1 MAQKTVTMEID
12 KEQAMLIASQL
23 LDNFD
28 GRPLE
33 ETSTNLFALVAT
45 VLQMAKS
52 ASKYATKKVM
62 VEKMILGWIAASD
75 QLGDTQFSKYIN
87 LEKE

>member
-1 MAQKTVTMEID
+1 MAQKTVTLEID

-52 ASKYATKKVM
+52 ASKYATKKGM